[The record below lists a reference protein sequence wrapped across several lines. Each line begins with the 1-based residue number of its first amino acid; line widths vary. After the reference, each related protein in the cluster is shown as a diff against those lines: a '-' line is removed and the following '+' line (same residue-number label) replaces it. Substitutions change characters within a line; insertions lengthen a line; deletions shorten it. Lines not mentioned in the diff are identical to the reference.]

1 VQLVYSTFYSFADG
15 QRKGRVTFSP
25 VEGLFFFYVTV
36 IRSAPAASDFSK
48 ICGSIVYETPP
59 AKVSAVDL
67 FDISPKVLMGLGDQD
82 QRAAVRR
89 LVDVLSDESMVA
101 GLTVLSEEP
110 TERLQFLSVA
120 DLLLRRITLI
130 LEVNKKIYSETTLRM
145 RQVHRSIAPKFLG
158 MGTQLTWH
166 GTPDGRA
173 DWTSL
178 SVVCTTA
185 MTETGGGGGKN
196 NI

>member
-1 VQLVYSTFYSFADG
+1 M
-15 QRKGRVTFSP
+15 
-25 VEGLFFFYVTV
+25 

-67 FDISPKVLMGLGDQD
+67 FDISPKILMGLGDQD

-89 LVDVLSDESMVA
+89 LVDVLSDKTMVA
-101 GLTVLSEEP
+101 GLITVLSEEP

-120 DLLLRRITLI
+120 DLLLRRLTLI
-130 LEVNKKIYSETTLRM
+130 LEVNKKSYSETTLRM
-145 RQVHRSIAPKFLG
+145 KQVHRSIAPKFLG
-158 MGTQLTWH
+158 MGTLQTWH

-178 SVVCTTA
+178 SVVRKTA
-185 MTETGGGGGKN
+185 MMETETDSESELSGGGKK